1 MKVSAKMRKNALVP
15 IRDRQYIIC
24 KFNNQGDLPK
34 MKAFA
39 TENLRNLAV
48 IGHGDSGKTQLVSS
62 MLYVAGMP
70 GRWGKVDEGTTIT
83 DYDEDSIE
91 RKVSLNNNFAHLE
104 YGDTKINF
112 IDTPGYAA
120 FVSHARP
127 ALRVA
132 DCALVVVDGVH
143 GIEVQTEKTW
153 QYANEFMLPR
163 FMVINKLDKEHADF
177 GHAIETATSSFARS
191 IVPFTL
197 PIGKEGDFK
206 GVVDVVHQKAY
217 SFDER
222 GKATEIPMPEEGRD
236 IFERTRERLIEIVA
250 ESDDEL
256 MEKYFS
262 DGTLPEEDIY
272 PNLAKAIASSK
283 LCPVYAASSTT
294 LVGLQILLEHIIEFA
309 PNPATHEMEYGFA
322 DSDMSGDRISRRYS
336 NDEPFSAYVF
346 RTIADPFAGRINV
359 MKVVSGKISSEAT
372 VHNST
377 RDAAE
382 RLGALHVIAGK
393 NLEKI
398 PEAATGDIVAVVKL
412 RETQTGD
419 TLCDKAKPICFPK
432 VEYPEAAIAFAI
444 EPKSRADEEKISTAL
459 HKILEEDPSL
469 HFDRDPQTKEFI
481 LSGSGQL
488 HIETVVDKLHKRYHV
503 EVALHPPKVPYKETI
518 TMPAEVQGRHKKQSG
533 GRGQFGDCKVIFEP
547 LDRGAGFEWVDKIFG
562 GAIPQNFRPAV
573 EKGIIE
579 AAQGGCVAGYPL
591 VDFRVTLIDGSYHT
605 VDSDEHSFKAAGRK
619 AFRAAMEKAKPTLL
633 EPIMDVEVFTPQEVA
648 GDIMGDLNSRRG
660 RVAGMEM
667 RGKQQVIKAKVPL
680 SEMLDYQS
688 KLNSVTQAR
697 GSYHMQFSHYD
708 PLPGNL
714 MKKVVDEAV
723 AAGRVR
729 PHDDDE

>member
-1 MKVSAKMRKNALVP
+1 
-15 IRDRQYIIC
+15 
-24 KFNNQGDLPK
+24 

-39 TENLRNLAV
+39 TEDIRNLAV
-48 IGHGDSGKTQLVSS
+48 IGHGDAGKTQLVSS
-62 MLYVAGMP
+62 LLHVAGTTH
-70 GRWGKVDEGTTIT
+70 RWGKVDEGTTVT

-104 YGDTKINF
+104 YKDTKINL

-120 FVSHARP
+120 FVTHARP

-153 QYANEFMLPR
+153 QYANEFLLPR
-163 FMVINKLDKEHADF
+163 FMVINKLEKEHADF
-177 GHAIETATSSFARS
+177 GHALDTAANSFARS

-197 PIGKEGDFK
+197 PIGKEENFR

-217 SFDER
+217 EFDEH
-222 GKATEIPMPEEGRD
+222 GKAKEIPMPDEGRD
-236 IFERTRERLIEIVA
+236 VFETARERLIELVA
-250 ESDDEL
+250 ESDDAL
-256 MEKYFS
+256 MEKYFA

-272 PNLAKAIASSK
+272 PNLAKAIAKSK
-283 LCPVYAASSTT
+283 LCPVYAVSATN
-294 LVGLQILLEHIIEFA
+294 LVGLSILLDHIVEFA
-309 PNPATHEMEYGFA
+309 PNPATHEAEYGFA
-322 DSDMSGDRISRRYS
+322 NAEMDGDRVSRKYS
-336 NDEPFSAYVF
+336 SSEPFSAYVF

-359 MKVVSGKISSEAT
+359 MKVISGKVASDAT
-372 VHNST
+372 VYNST
-377 RDAAE
+377 RDTME
-382 RLGALHVIAGK
+382 RLGALQVIQGK
-393 NLEKI
+393 TLDKVN
-398 PEAATGDIVAVVKL
+398 EASVGDIIAVVKL
-412 RETQTGD
+412 KDTQTGD
-419 TLCDKAKPICFPK
+419 TLSDKSKPIVYPP
-432 VEYPEAAIAFAI
+432 VQYPEAAIAFAI
-444 EPKSRADEEKISTAL
+444 EPKSRADEEKISAAL

-488 HIETVVDKLHKRYHV
+488 HIETVVDKLNNRYHV
-503 EVALHPPKVPYKETI
+503 EVTLHPPKVPYKETI
-518 TMPAEVQGRHKKQSG
+518 TQQVEVQGRHKKQSG
-533 GRGQFGDCKVIFEP
+533 GRGQFGDCKCVFEP
-547 LDRGAGFEWVDKIFG
+547 LERGAGFEFIDKIFG
-562 GAIPQNFRPAV
+562 GSIPQNFRPAV

-579 AAQGGCVAGYPL
+579 ASQGGAVAGYPL

-605 VDSDEHSFKAAGRK
+605 VDSDEHSFRAAGRK
-619 AFRAAMEKAKPTLL
+619 AYRAAMEKAHPTLL
-633 EPIMDVEVFTPQEVA
+633 EPIMDVEVFVPQEVA

-660 RVAGMEM
+660 RVQGMEA

-708 PLPGNL
+708 PLPHNL
-714 MKKVVDEAV
+714 AQKVVDEAV

-729 PHDDDE
+729 AHDEEE

>member
-1 MKVSAKMRKNALVP
+1 MKS
-15 IRDRQYIIC
+15 
-24 KFNNQGDLPK
+24 
-34 MKAFA
+34 FA
-39 TENLRNLAV
+39 TENIRNLAV
-48 IGHGDSGKTQLVSS
+48 IGHGDAGKTQLVSS
-62 MLYVAGMP
+62 LLHVAGTTH
-70 GRWGKVDEGTTIT
+70 RWGKVEEGTTVT
-83 DYDEDSIE
+83 DYEEDSIA
-91 RKVSLNNNFAHLE
+91 RKVSLNNNYAHAE
-104 YGDTKINF
+104 YKETKINF

-153 QYANEFMLPR
+153 QYANEFLLPR
-163 FMVINKLDKEHADF
+163 FMVVNKLDKEHSDF
-177 GHAIETATSSFARS
+177 GHALETATHSFARS

-197 PIGKEGDFK
+197 PIGTEANFK

-217 SFDER
+217 EFDEH
-222 GKATEIPMPEEGRD
+222 GKAKEIAMPESGRD

-256 MEKYFS
+256 MEKYFA

-272 PNLAKAIASSK
+272 PNLAKAIAASK
-283 LCPVYAASSTT
+283 LCPVYAVSANS
-294 LVGLQILLEHIIEFA
+294 LVGLQILLDHIVEFA
-309 PNPATHEMEYGFA
+309 PNPATHEAEYGFV
-322 DSDMSGDRISRRYS
+322 DNDLQGDRISRKYS
-336 NDEPFSAYVF
+336 ANEPFSAYVF

-359 MKVVSGKISSEAT
+359 FKVISGKVVSDAT
-372 VHNST
+372 VQNT
-377 RDAAE
+377 ARDSAE
-382 RLGALHVIAGK
+382 RLGALHAIQGK
-393 NLEKI
+393 TLDKI
-398 PEAATGDIVAVVKL
+398 NEASTGDIVAVVKL
-412 RETQTGD
+412 KDTQTGD
-419 TLCDKAKPICFPK
+419 TLSDKAKPIVYPK

-444 EPKSRADEEKISTAL
+444 EPKSRADEEKISVAL

-488 HIETVVDKLHKRYHV
+488 HIETVVGKLRDRYHV
-503 EVALHPPKVPYKETI
+503 EVTLHPPKVPYKETI
-518 TMPAEVQGRHKKQSG
+518 TQTVEVQGRHKKQSG

-547 LDRGAGFEWVDKIFG
+547 KQRGEGFEWVDKIFG
-562 GAIPQNFRPAV
+562 GSIPQNFRPAV
-573 EKGIIE
+573 EKGILE
-579 AAQGGCVAGYPL
+579 AAATGAVAGYPL
-591 VDFRVTLIDGSYHT
+591 VDFKVTLIDGSYHT

-619 AFRAAMEKAKPTLL
+619 AFRAAMEKARPTLL
-633 EPIMDVEVFTPQEVA
+633 EPIMDVEVFTPQEFS

-660 RVAGMEM
+660 RVSGMDM
-667 RGKQQVIKAKVPL
+667 RGKQQVVKAKVPL

-708 PLPGNL
+708 PLPHNL
-714 MKKVVDEAV
+714 ADKVIQEAV
-723 AAGRVR
+723 ASGRVR
-729 PHDDDE
+729 AHEEEE